1 MSKNLADYRK
11 NYIKGELLESEIPDN
26 PLELF
31 QVWFEEMEMV
41 LKYNREK
48 TDSTEVNTMTVA
60 TIGQDGFPKSRIVLL
75 KEFNS
80 DGFIFYTNYT
90 SEKGIALAHN
100 PNICLSFFWA
110 GLERQVIIKG
120 KAEKTSEVKAI
131 EYFNSRPRGSQLGA
145 LASDQS
151 SEIESREVLDNKLL
165 ELEEKYKDKEIPKPE
180 FWGGFLIRP
189 ENYEFWQG
197 RSNRLH
203 DRIFYSKDQ
212 GNWKFKR
219 LAP

>member
-1 MSKNLADYRK
+1 MSKNLAYYRK
-11 NYIKGELLESEIPDN
+11 NYIKGELLESEIPEN

-41 LKYNREK
+41 LKYKREK
-48 TDSTEVNTMTVA
+48 SDSTEVNTMTIA
-60 TIGQDGFPKSRIVLL
+60 TIGLDGFPKNRIVLL

-90 SEKGIALAHN
+90 SEKGIALAYN

-120 KAEKTSEVKAI
+120 KAEKTSEEKAI
-131 EYFNSRPRGSQLGA
+131 EYFKSRPRGSQLGA

-151 SEIESREVLDNKLL
+151 CEIESREVLDNKLR
-165 ELEEKYKDKEIPKPE
+165 ELEDKYKDKEIPKPE
-180 FWGGFLIRP
+180 FWGGFLVRP

>member
-1 MSKNLADYRK
+1 MSKNLANYRK
-11 NYIKGELLESEIPDN
+11 NYIKGELLESEIPEN

-41 LKYNREK
+41 LKYKREK
-48 TDSTEVNTMTVA
+48 NDSTEVNTMTVA
-60 TIGQDGFPKSRIVLL
+60 TIGLDGFPKSRIVLL

-120 KAEKTSEVKAI
+120 KAEKTSEEKAI
-131 EYFNSRPRGSQLGA
+131 EYFKSRPRGSQLGA

-151 SEIESREVLDNKLL
+151 SEIESREELDNKLRG
-165 ELEEKYKDKEIPKPE
+165 LEEKYKDLEIPKPE

-203 DRIFYSKDQ
+203 DRIFYGKDH
-212 GNWKFKR
+212 GNWKSKR

>member
-11 NYIKGELLESEIPDN
+11 NYIKGELLESEIPED
-26 PLELF
+26 PYELF

-41 LKYNREK
+41 LKYKREK
-48 TDSTEVNTMTVA
+48 NDSTEVNTMTVA
-60 TIGQDGFPKSRIVLL
+60 TIGPDGFPKSRIVLL
-75 KEFNS
+75 KEFNR

-120 KAEKTSEVKAI
+120 KAEKTSEEKAI
-131 EYFNSRPRGSQLGA
+131 EYFKSRPRGSQLGA

-151 SEIESREVLDNKLL
+151 SEIESREVLDNKLK
-165 ELEEKYKDKEIPKPE
+165 ELEEEYKDKEIPKPE

-189 ENYEFWQG
+189 ENFEFWQG

>member
-11 NYIKGELLESEIPDN
+11 NYIKGELLESEIPEN

-31 QVWFEEMEMV
+31 QAWFEEMEMV
-41 LKYNREK
+41 LKYRREK
-48 TDSTEVNTMTVA
+48 NDSSEVNTMTVA
-60 TIGQDGFPKSRIVLL
+60 TIGLDGFPKSRIVLL

-120 KAEKTSEVKAI
+120 KAEKTSEEKAN
-131 EYFNSRPRGSQLGA
+131 EYFKSRPRGSQLGA

-151 SEIESREVLDNKLL
+151 SEIESREVLDNKLR

-203 DRIFYSKDQ
+203 DRIFYSKDH

>member
-31 QVWFEEMEMV
+31 QAWFEEMEMV
-41 LKYNREK
+41 LKYKREK
-48 TDSTEVNTMTVA
+48 NDATEVNAMTLA
-60 TIGQDGFPKSRIVLL
+60 TIGLDGFPKSRIVLL

-90 SEKGIALAHN
+90 SEKGIALLNN
-100 PNICLSFFWA
+100 PNACLSFFWA

-120 KAEKTSEVKAI
+120 KAEKTSEEKATV
-131 EYFNSRPRGSQLGA
+131 YFNSRPRGSQLGA
-145 LASDQS
+145 LASNQS
-151 SEIESREVLDNKLL
+151 SELESREVLDTNLR

-189 ENYEFWQG
+189 ENFEFWQG

-203 DRIFYSKDQ
+203 DRIFYGKDQ
-212 GNWKFKR
+212 ENWNIKR

>member
-11 NYIKGELLESEIPDN
+11 NYIKGELLESEIPEN

-31 QVWFEEMEMV
+31 QAWFEEMEMV
-41 LKYNREK
+41 LKYRREK
-48 TDSTEVNTMTVA
+48 NDSTEVNTMTVA
-60 TIGQDGFPKSRIVLL
+60 TIGTDGYPKSRIVLL

-120 KAEKTSEVKAI
+120 IAEKTSEEKTI
-131 EYFNSRPRGSQLGA
+131 QYFKSRPRGSQLGA

-151 SEIESREVLDNKLL
+151 SEIESREVLDNKLR
-165 ELEEKYKDKEIPKPE
+165 ELETIYKDRDIPKPE

-212 GNWKFKR
+212 GTWKPKR

>member
-11 NYIKGELLESEIPDN
+11 NYIKGELLESEIPED

-41 LKYNREK
+41 LKYKREK

-80 DGFIFYTNYT
+80 DGFIFYTHYT
-90 SEKGIALAHN
+90 SEKGISLTHN

-120 KAEKTSEVKAI
+120 KAEKTSEEKSI
-131 EYFNSRPRGSQLGA
+131 EYFKSRPRGSQLGA
-145 LASDQS
+145 LTSDQS
-151 SEIESREVLDNKLL
+151 SEIETREVLDTKLR
-165 ELEEKYKDKEIPKPE
+165 ELEEKYKDQEIPKPE

-212 GNWKFKR
+212 GNWKSKR
-219 LAP
+219 IAP

>member
-11 NYIKGELLESEIPDN
+11 NYIKGELLESEIPEN

-31 QVWFEEMEMV
+31 QAWFEEMEMV
-41 LKYNREK
+41 LKYKREK

-60 TIGQDGFPKSRIVLL
+60 TIGPDGFPKSRIVLL

-120 KAEKTSEVKAI
+120 TAEKTSEEKAI
-131 EYFNSRPRGSQLGA
+131 QYFKSRPRGSQLGA

-151 SEIESREVLDNKLL
+151 SEIESREVLDDKLR

-212 GNWKFKR
+212 GTWKPKR

>member
-11 NYIKGELLESEIPDN
+11 NYIKGELLESEIPEN

-41 LKYNREK
+41 LKYKREK
-48 TDSTEVNTMTVA
+48 NDSTEANTMTVA
-60 TIGQDGFPKSRIVLL
+60 TIGLDGFPKSRIVLL

-120 KAEKTSEVKAI
+120 KAEKTSEEKAV
-131 EYFNSRPRGSQLGA
+131 EYFKSRPRGSQLGA

-151 SEIESREVLDNKLL
+151 SEIKSREVLDNKLR
-165 ELEEKYKDKEIPKPE
+165 ELEERYKDKEIPKPE
-180 FWGGFLIRP
+180 FWGGFLIKP

-212 GNWKFKR
+212 GNWKSKR

>member
-11 NYIKGELLESEIPDN
+11 NYIKGELLESEIPEN

-41 LKYNREK
+41 LKYKREK
-48 TDSTEVNTMTVA
+48 NDSTEVNTMTVA
-60 TIGQDGFPKSRIVLL
+60 TIGLDGFPKSRIVLL

-120 KAEKTSEVKAI
+120 KAEKTSEEKAI
-131 EYFNSRPRGSQLGA
+131 EYFKSRPRGSQLGA
-145 LASDQS
+145 LASNQS
-151 SEIESREVLDNKLL
+151 SEIDSREVLDNKLR
-165 ELEEKYKDKEIPKPE
+165 ELEDTYKDKEIPKPE

-212 GNWKFKR
+212 GNWKSKR

>member
-11 NYIKGELLESEIPDN
+11 NYIKGELLESEIPEN

-41 LKYNREK
+41 LKYRREK
-48 TDSTEVNTMTVA
+48 NDSTEVNAMTIA
-60 TIGQDGFPKSRIVLL
+60 TIGLDGFPKSRIVLL
-75 KEFNS
+75 KEYS
-80 DGFIFYTNYT
+80 SEGFIFYTNYT
-90 SEKGIALAHN
+90 SEKGISLLNNSHA
-100 PNICLSFFWA
+100 CLSFFWA

-120 KAEKTSEVKAI
+120 KAEKTSEEKAM

-151 SEIESREVLDNKLL
+151 SEIESREVLDNKLR
-165 ELEEKYKDKEIPKPE
+165 ELEEEYKDKQIPKPD

-203 DRIFYSKDQ
+203 DRILYSKNK
-212 GNWKFKR
+212 GNWNIKR

>member
-11 NYIKGELLESEIPDN
+11 NYIKGELLESEIPEN

-31 QVWFEEMEMV
+31 QAWFEEMELV
-41 LKYNREK
+41 LKYKREK
-48 TDSTEVNTMTVA
+48 NDSSEVNTMSVA
-60 TIGQDGFPKSRIVLL
+60 TIGLDGYPKSRIVLL
-75 KEFNS
+75 KEFNA

-90 SEKGIALAHN
+90 SEKGMALAHN

-120 KAEKTSEVKAI
+120 KAEKTSDQKAT
-131 EYFNSRPRGSQLGA
+131 EYFKSRPRGSQLGA

-151 SEIESREVLDNKLL
+151 SEIESRELLDDKLR

-180 FWGGFLIRP
+180 CWGGFLIRP

-203 DRIFYSKDQ
+203 DRIFYSKEE
-212 GNWKFKR
+212 GGWRSKR

>member
-1 MSKNLADYRK
+1 MSKNLANYRK
-11 NYIKGELLESEIPDN
+11 NYIKGELLESEIPEN

-41 LKYNREK
+41 LKYKREK
-48 TDSTEVNTMTVA
+48 NDSTEVNTMNVA
-60 TIGQDGFPKSRIVLL
+60 TIGLDGFPKSRIVLL

-120 KAEKTSEVKAI
+120 KAEKTSEEKAI
-131 EYFNSRPRGSQLGA
+131 EYFKSRPRGSQLGA

-151 SEIESREVLDNKLL
+151 SEIESREELDNKLR
-165 ELEEKYKDKEIPKPE
+165 ELEEKYKDLEIPKPE

-203 DRIFYSKDQ
+203 DRIFYGKDH
-212 GNWKFKR
+212 GNWKSKR

>member
-1 MSKNLADYRK
+1 MSKNLAEYRK
-11 NYIKGELLESEIPDN
+11 NYIKGELLESEIPEN

-41 LKYNREK
+41 LKYKREK
-48 TDSTEVNTMTVA
+48 TDSTEVNTMTAA
-60 TIGQDGFPKSRIVLL
+60 TIGLDGFPKSRIVLL

-80 DGFIFYTNYT
+80 DGFIFYTNYI

-120 KAEKTSEVKAI
+120 KAEKTSEEKAI
-131 EYFNSRPRGSQLGA
+131 EYFKSRPRGSQLGA

-151 SEIESREVLDNKLL
+151 SEIESREVLDNKLR
-165 ELEEKYKDKEIPKPE
+165 ELEDKYKDKEIPKPE

-203 DRIFYSKDQ
+203 DRIFYSKEQ
-212 GNWKFKR
+212 GNWKSKR
-219 LAP
+219 LSP

>member
-11 NYIKGELLESEIPDN
+11 NYIKGELLESEIPEN

-31 QVWFEEMEMV
+31 QAWFEEMEMV
-41 LKYNREK
+41 LKYRREK
-48 TDSTEVNTMTVA
+48 NDSTEVNAMTLA
-60 TIGQDGFPKSRIVLL
+60 TIGLDGFPKSRIVLL
-75 KEFNS
+75 KEYS
-80 DGFIFYTNYT
+80 SEGFIFYTNYT
-90 SEKGIALAHN
+90 SEKGISLLNN
-100 PNICLSFFWA
+100 PHACLSFFWA
-110 GLERQVIIKG
+110 GLERQVIIRG
-120 KAEKTSEVKAI
+120 IAEKTSEVKAI

-151 SEIESREVLDNKLL
+151 SKIESREVLDNKLR
-165 ELEEKYKDKEIPKPE
+165 ELEEKYKDNEIPKPE

-203 DRIFYSKDQ
+203 DRILYSKDKESW
-212 GNWKFKR
+212 NIKR